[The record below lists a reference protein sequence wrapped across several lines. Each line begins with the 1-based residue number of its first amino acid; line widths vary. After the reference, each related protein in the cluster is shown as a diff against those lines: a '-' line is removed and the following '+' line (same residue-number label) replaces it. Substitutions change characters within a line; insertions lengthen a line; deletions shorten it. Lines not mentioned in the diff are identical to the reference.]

1 MSDEDALREAEK
13 KAAQSVLR
21 DLGRF
26 MNCEVSLMHAL
37 SRRPRDYKRAFQSI
51 AKNMRSMFVHAF
63 QSYLFNRAASHRV
76 EAGGKKEV
84 MIGDLVLT
92 EDKSLAE
99 GGSGTSGLKG
109 KAVKVLTEEDI
120 QSGKYNIG
128 DVVLPLAGTKIQYP
142 ENSTGAYYDE
152 VLGEFGVTKED
163 LKRLSDRDISL
174 PGDYRRLLC
183 IPSDTTFEVKVYE
196 DPLQPLLETDLMK
209 ISAKTM
215 DEKAS
220 SEAGG
225 AKGDEKEENAATSEK
240 ASPEK
245 KEENQLIGMVVGF
258 TLPPS
263 SYATIALRELMKKPT
278 SADYQRQ
285 LQLSGKCESTLNNGD
300 DDESGTKPSEK
311 KDNPSN
317 GNAS

>member
-1 MSDEDALREAEK
+1 
-13 KAAQSVLR
+13 
-21 DLGRF
+21 
-26 MNCEVSLMHAL
+26 
-37 SRRPRDYKRAFQSI
+37 
-51 AKNMRSMFVHAF
+51 
-63 QSYLFNRAASHRV
+63 
-76 EAGGKKEV
+76 

-120 QSGKYNIG
+120 ESGKYNIG

-240 ASPEK
+240 SSPEK

-285 LQLSGKCESTLNNGD
+285 LQSSGKCESTLNNGD

-311 KDNPSN
+311 KDDPSG